1 MEVCVITEA
10 QIRTTTQAQ
19 TSKFRNAKEHL
30 GNLYRKR
37 ARLDLEI
44 RTLEK
49 ALRKRAKQLP
59 KQLAKGV
66 KLESSGQIFCLD
78 RDADVDLETVGF
90 TDETLSAFENYIAQT
105 ESIGEL
111 IEIFS
116 NPQNLP

>member
-1 MEVCVITEA
+1 MEVSVLTEA

-19 TSKFRNAKEHL
+19 TSKFKNAKEHL

-66 KLESSGQIFCLD
+66 KLESSGLIFCLD
-78 RDADVDLETVGF
+78 KESDVDLETIGF
-90 TDETLSAFENYIAQT
+90 TEETLRAFENYIEET
-105 ESIGEL
+105 ERVGEL
-111 IEIFS
+111 IGIYS